1 MSSIVYYSLYN
12 LNKTINNRNLEIL
25 KTDSKISNYNLK
37 KNYYGIYLNSEKL
50 LIKSPTLIH
59 NFKGETKNIDTKSFN
74 IKDVKNLIEQQQ
86 EYKCLKN
93 YKGDSDN
100 IINILNKKLKNL
112 DLMANQKKNYIEI
125 NFKLDNDLKNYIE
138 KLEKVIKLKF
148 ENVIENSLFDSNIIT
163 CRLNLDD
170 KSLLLTK
177 VVFNKLDGTSV
188 KIKNFNEIEKN
199 ENYDISFTFSI
210 SLVEDEI
217 TNTYYLVNNIDSMSV
232 TELTNE
238 VDNNDLFFG
247 LIDEDF
253 F

>member
-1 MSSIVYYSLYN
+1 MSSYVYYSLYN

-50 LIKSPTLIH
+50 LIKSPSIIH
-59 NFKGETKNIDTKSFN
+59 NFKEESYDINTNTFD
-74 IKDVKNLIEQQQ
+74 IKDIKNLIEQQQ

-93 YKGDSDN
+93 YKGNSDN

-112 DLMANQKKNYIEI
+112 DSMANQKKNYIEI
-125 NFKLDNDLKNYIE
+125 NFKLDSDIKNYIE
-138 KLEKVIKLKF
+138 KLEKAIKLKF
-148 ENVIENSLFDSNIIT
+148 ENIIENSIFDSNGLK
-163 CRLNLDD
+163 CRLNIDD
-170 KSLLLTK
+170 KNFLSKK
-177 VVFNKLDGTSV
+177 VKFNKIDGTTV

-210 SLVEDEI
+210 NLVEDEI
-217 TNTYYLVNNIDSMSV
+217 TNNYYLVNNIESMSV
-232 TELTNE
+232 TEINNI

-247 LIDEDF
+247 SIDEDF

>member
-25 KTDSKISNYNLK
+25 KTDSKI
-37 KNYYGIYLNSEKL
+37 

-59 NFKGETKNIDTKSFN
+59 NFKGETENINTESFN